1 MKLSASRTLLA
12 ASCAVAFVSATS
24 AQPSSSAPA
33 PSASQPSALNSQLLP
48 PSPSVPQPS
57 TFNLQ
62 PDSVRNPI
70 ISGDW
75 SDPGV
80 IRVGDDY
87 YSCRSSFGWQ
97 PGIPIIHSRDLVHWR
112 YIGHAFTS
120 HEKLKPGDTR
130 AGIWGLDMGY
140 NPNTKEF
147 LIYAPT
153 RDHEVYVFHS
163 KKPQGPYE
171 MKSLGKGL
179 GIDPGFF
186 ADDDGRLYV
195 TLSKGI
201 TYELSRDGLSVLG
214 EASRIDRSRYKLFEG
229 PAIFKRDGWYYM
241 LFSDGGTL
249 PREPSTISVLRSRKI
264 TGPWEEDPNN
274 PVMFATDQGT
284 RFEAPAHGVLLEPT
298 PGNWFIAYHAYETS
312 HYSLGRQTMLQ
323 PIEWTADGWWRPVAG
338 KIPAITAPAPLPFV
352 TDGFTLAESDEFT
365 APTLGLQWFFTTA
378 PDFSGKSW
386 SLTANPGHLRIFT
399 QPGDLSSLSALT
411 GIVQQRVTRKAFAI
425 ETAVTFD
432 AKDSR
437 ETAGL
442 HFFHDPR
449 MNFWLGVSTDKG
461 EPRLVIGKTDQGRR
475 TDLWST
481 KNPHGKIVHLRI
493 VVDGEERA
501 TFFHSGDGQRWEKLG
516 ESIYFGASGHHLRN
530 GERGSPDLGW
540 VGVYKDPAATRALG
554 LPEYLSPEESKIY
567 FTGTTGRP
575 ERPGNVWTGTTFG
588 PFAIRD
594 SAEKATPA
602 DFDYLRVTPSDG
614 GAVPSPR

>member
-1 MKLSASRTLLA
+1 MKPRFSVFTVTLGLA
-12 ASCAVAFVSATS
+12 LTTTAL
-24 AQPSSSAPA
+24 AQPP
-33 PSASQPSALNSQLLP
+33 PSASQPSTLHSP
-48 PSPSVPQPS
+48 PSSVS
-57 TFNLQ
+57 AASIT
-62 PDSVRNPI
+62 NPI
-70 ISGDW
+70 LSGDW

-97 PGIPIIHSRDLVHWR
+97 PGIPIVHSRDLVHWR

-163 KKPQGPYE
+163 KRPEGPYE
-171 MKSLGKGL
+171 MKSLGKNL

-201 TYELSRDGLSVLG
+201 TYELARDGLSILG
-214 EASRIDRSRYKLFEG
+214 EISRIDRSRYKLFEG

-312 HYSLGRQTMLQ
+312 HYSLGRQMFLE
-323 PIEWTADGWWRPVAG
+323 PIEWTAEGWWRPASG
-338 KIPAITAPAPLPFV
+338 KKSPARSAPAPLPFV
-352 TDGFTLAESDEFT
+352 TDGFTLAESDEFDS
-365 APTLGLQWFFTTA
+365 PSLGLQWFFTTA

-399 QPGDLSSLSALT
+399 QLGDLSSLSALT
-411 GIVQQRVTRKAFAI
+411 GIVQQRVTRKAFAV
-425 ETAVTFD
+425 ETRVTID
-432 AKDSR
+432 AKDAR

-475 TDLWST
+475 TDLWSA
-481 KNPHGKIVHLRI
+481 KNHHGSTVHLRI

-501 TFFHSGDGQRWEKLG
+501 TFFHSGDGQHWEKLG
-516 ESIYFGASGHHLRN
+516 ENIYFGASGHHLRN

-540 VGVYKDPAATRALG
+540 VGVYKDPEAARALG
-554 LPEYLSPEESKIY
+554 LPEYLSPEDSRIY

-594 SAEKATPA
+594 GAEKSKPA
-602 DFDYLRVTPSDG
+602 DFDYLRVIPSDG
-614 GAVPSPR
+614 GATPPSR

>member
-1 MKLSASRTLLA
+1 MKLSTFSPPRRLALASACALTAVCALA
-12 ASCAVAFVSATS
+12 QKPPTSVHSVS
-24 AQPSSSAPA
+24 PSSTLHPLPS
-33 PSASQPSALNSQLLP
+33 SASAHT
-48 PSPSVPQPS
+48 VP
-57 TFNLQ
+57 
-62 PDSVRNPI
+62 NPI
-70 ISGDW
+70 IPGDW

-80 IRVGDDY
+80 IKVGDDY
-87 YSCRSSFGWQ
+87 YTCRSSFGWQ
-97 PGIPIIHSRDLVHWR
+97 PGIPIAHSRDLVHWR

-163 KKPQGPYE
+163 KNPAGPYE
-171 MKSLGKGL
+171 RKSLGKGL

-201 TYELSRDGLSVLG
+201 TYELARDGLSILG
-214 EASRIDRSRYKLFEG
+214 EVNRIDRSRYKLFEG

-298 PGNWFIAYHAYETS
+298 PGKWFIAYHAYETS
-312 HYSLGRQTMLQ
+312 HYTLGRQTCLE
-323 PIEWTADGWWRPVAG
+323 PIEWTADGWWRPSSG
-338 KIPAITAPAPLPFV
+338 KKSPALTTPAPLPAV
-352 TDGFTLAESDEFT
+352 TAGFTLADSDEFDSLK
-365 APTLGLQWFFTTA
+365 LGLQWFFTTA

-386 SLTANPGHLRIFT
+386 SLTENPGQLRIHT
-399 QPGDLSSLSALT
+399 QPGDLSSLTALA
-411 GIVQQRVTRKAFAI
+411 GIVQQRVTRKAFSI
-425 ETAVTFD
+425 ETRVTFD
-432 AKDSR
+432 ATDAH

-442 HFFHDPR
+442 HFYHDPR
-449 MNFWLGVSTDKG
+449 MNFWFGLSTEKG

-475 TDLWST
+475 TDLWSA
-481 KNPHGKIVHLRI
+481 KNPHGKTVHLRI
-493 VVDGEERA
+493 VLDGEERA

-540 VGVYKDPAATRALG
+540 VGVYKDPAATKALG
-554 LPEYLSPEESKIY
+554 LPEYLNAEESKIY

-575 ERPGNVWTGTTFG
+575 ERPGNVWTGATFG
-588 PFAIRD
+588 VFAIRD
-594 SAEKATPA
+594 GAENPKPA
-602 DFDYLRVTPSDG
+602 DFDHLRVTPS
-614 GAVPSPR
+614 P